1 MNLLTMKSV
10 EKAYTDKVLLDGVDF
25 GLEEGERVG
34 VIGINGMGKS
44 TFLKLVAGVEEPDAG
59 EVVKGNAV
67 KIVWLPQNP
76 VLPEGKTLLEYV
88 AGTRAAHASED
99 GLDAFMSE
107 GEVHWTA
114 AGEGEAK
121 SLLNRLG
128 FSDLSIVTDT
138 MSGGQK
144 KKAALAR
151 TLLTDSDILVL
162 DEPTN
167 HLDQDMVQWLEDY
180 LASRRLTLVM
190 VTHDRYFLDRVCN
203 RILEVDSGRLYSY
216 DTNYEGFLAAKADRE
231 ERELA
236 SYRKN
241 KSILRKELA
250 WVQRGA
256 RARTTKQKARLERYE
271 ERKAMEAP
279 KETANVQIQ
288 SASTRLGKKTLE
300 LSGITKSYDGR
311 QIVSDFS
318 YIFLSGDRVGIIGP
332 NGCGKSTLMKIIA
345 GELLADAGTRDI
357 GSTVKIGY
365 FSQENEY
372 LKPDERVIDYI
383 RDTAEYVRIG
393 NDLISAAVML
403 ERFLFDG
410 TLQYQKIG
418 KLSGGEKR
426 RLYLLKVLMEAPNLL
441 LLDEPTNDLDIQTL
455 AILEDYLDDFPGIVV
470 TVSHDRYFL
479 DRIVRRIF
487 AYTKDG
493 VFRQYEGGWSDYAAA
508 VAAEGSKDIQMGK
521 GEYAVHTRSAADK
534 TEKVKTEK
542 PKGPVKLKFS
552 YKEQKEYET
561 IEDDIAAIEEHIAQ
575 LEDEI
580 LKNTTDFIR
589 LNELTQEK
597 EQQEAF
603 LEEKMERY
611 LYLSD
616 LEERIKNQ

>member
-1 MNLLTMKSV
+1 MNLLTMKAV
-10 EKAYTDKVLLDGVDF
+10 EKAYTDKVLLAGVDF
-25 GLEEGERVG
+25 GLEGGERVG

-44 TFLKLVAGVEEPDAG
+44 TFLRLLAGVEEPDAG
-59 EVVKGNAV
+59 EVVKGNSV
-67 KIVWLPQNP
+67 KVVWLPQNP
-76 VLPEGKTLLEYV
+76 VLPTGKTLLEYV
-88 AGTRAAHASED
+88 TDAAYPSDDASAKVYAPLEND
-99 GLDAFMSE
+99 L
-107 GEVHWTA
+107 HWADTN
-114 AGEGEAK
+114 EGEAK

-128 FSDLSIVTDT
+128 FNDFSILTDT

-151 TLLTDSDILVL
+151 TLLVKSDILVL

-180 LASRRLTLVM
+180 LAGHRLTLLM

-203 RILEVDSGRLYSY
+203 RILEVDSGKLYSY

-256 RARTTKQKARLERYE
+256 RARTTKQKARLSRYE

-300 LSGITKSYDGR
+300 LAGITKSYDGR
-311 QIVSDFS
+311 VIVSDFS

-332 NGCGKSTLMKIIA
+332 NGCGKSTLMKMIA
-345 GELLADAGTRDI
+345 GELSADTGTRDI

-372 LKPDERVIDYI
+372 LNPDERVIDYI

-393 NDLISAAVML
+393 NDLISASVML

-410 TLQYQKIG
+410 TLQYQKIE

-508 VAAEGSKDIQMGK
+508 VETEGQEDMQSGK
-521 GEYAVHTRSAADK
+521 REAAVHAKPAA
-534 TEKVKTEK
+534 EKVKTEK

-561 IEDDIAAIEEHIAQ
+561 IEEDIAAIEEHIAQ
-575 LEDEI
+575 LEEEI

-597 EQQEAF
+597 EKQEAL

-616 LEERIKNQ
+616 LEGRIKNQ